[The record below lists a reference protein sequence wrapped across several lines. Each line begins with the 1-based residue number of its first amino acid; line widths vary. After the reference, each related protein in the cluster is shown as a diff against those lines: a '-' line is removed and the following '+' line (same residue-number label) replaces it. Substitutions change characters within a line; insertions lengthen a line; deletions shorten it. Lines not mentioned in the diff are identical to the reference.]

1 MKPCLPCVLRCFS
14 HVQLFGTLWTV
25 ALQAPLSMG
34 FLPDSP
40 GNNTG
45 VGCHFFLQGI
55 FLTQGSNPCL
65 LHLLHWQ
72 AGSLPLAP
80 LGKCRLWSP
89 LQYSCL
95 ENPHGQRS
103 LVGYSP
109 WGHKELD
116 MTERL
121 STPTQE
127 VCMPWGFFTYPA
139 EVLKSDSEGGLHL

>member
-1 MKPCLPCVLRCFS
+1 MHACFGHFSCVQIFA
-14 HVQLFGTLWTV
+14 TLWTV

-40 GNNTG
+40 GKNTG

-72 AGSLPLAP
+72 AGSLPLAS

-95 ENPHGQRS
+95 ENPRGQRS
-103 LVGYSP
+103 LESYSP
-109 WGHKELD
+109 QGPKELD
-116 MTERL
+116 MTEAAEHTGQARL
-121 STPTQE
+121 HNTHSWHYLDEEILP
-127 VCMPWGFFTYPA
+127 F
-139 EVLKSDSEGGLHL
+139 SELEHNN